1 MPNAMAKAGI
11 HVATCTSR
19 YPNND
24 STLIMEKVLVDLGAF
39 VRHLKSKRFGY
50 ERVVLAGWSGGGSLS
65 AFYQSQAESASVT
78 HTPAGE
84 PVDLR
89 GRLEPADGLLIMGA
103 HSSRARIFTEW
114 LDPAVLDENDPDARD
129 PDLDL
134 WNPANKPPYD
144 AAFLAKF
151 RAAQLERSRRIT
163 RWAEA
168 KLAALQAQAADTSR
182 EPWKQAR
189 TDFPF
194 MVRCTQADPLRLDL
208 TVDPNERRATS
219 LRELA
224 QENHSPVGL
233 ARFTTLK
240 SWLSQWSIDR
250 SNADGPRH
258 VARVTKPVLV
268 LCNGADHL
276 VPPSHAKA
284 MYDAVAHDRKRFV
297 CVPGATHYYF
307 GQSDLLR
314 DAVRQVAGF
323 MEEHGLLE
331 RGVAAAPPPR

>member
-1 MPNAMAKAGI
+1 MPNAMARAGL

-39 VRHLKSKRFGY
+39 IRALKSSKWGY
-50 ERVVLAGWSGGGSLS
+50 ERVVLGGWSGGGSLS
-65 AFYQSQAESASVT
+65 AFYQSQAESVSVFG
-78 HTPAGE
+78 TPAGE

-89 GRLEPADGLLIMGA
+89 GLPPADGVLIMAA
-103 HSSRARIFTEW
+103 HASRARIFTEW
-114 LDPAVLDENDPDARD
+114 LDPAVVDESDPDARD
-129 PDLDL
+129 PALDL

-151 RAAQLERSRRIT
+151 RAAQVERNRRIT

-168 KLAALQAQAADTSR
+168 KLVALQAQAADASR
-182 EPWKQAR
+182 EPWKQTR

-194 MVRCTQADPLRLDL
+194 SVRCTQADPLRLDL
-208 TVDPNERRATS
+208 SLEPNGRAPSS

-240 SWLSQWSIDR
+240 SWLSQWSLDR
-250 SNADGPRH
+250 SNADGPTH
-258 VARVTKPVLV
+258 LARVSKPVLV
-268 LCNGADHL
+268 LCNGADLL
-276 VPPSHAKA
+276 VPPSHARA
-284 MYDAVAHDRKRFV
+284 MFDAVAHDRKKFLFME
-297 CVPGATHYYF
+297 GATHYYF
-307 GQSDLLR
+307 GQQPLMR
-314 DAVRQVAGF
+314 DAIKHIVAF
-323 MEEHGLLE
+323 LVEHSLLE
-331 RGVAAAPPPR
+331 PGVVRA